1 MSYTTQEAIAE
12 LRHEFE
18 EAINSEDMEFVRTT
32 MNTLASITGWEEE
45 AQTLKDYFDREVN
58 DWVE

>member
-1 MSYTTQEAIAE
+1 MSYTTQ
-12 LRHEFE
+12 

-32 MNTLASITGWEEE
+32 MNTLAEITGWKEE
-45 AQTLKDYFDREVN
+45 AQILKAYYDRVVN